1 MSWKALLPKLL
12 LSPFYCVKIVRHM
25 TLLPELVTMTKSGNT
40 NGENLM
46 SVSAIVGTTALIGIL
61 TLFVLIGLILAV
73 VDKRL
78 AAKRE
83 H

>member
-1 MSWKALLPKLL
+1 
-12 LSPFYCVKIVRHM
+12 
-25 TLLPELVTMTKSGNT
+25 
-40 NGENLM
+40 M